1 MMSSRIVLVAV
12 VASGLVTCLLSACG
26 PLEPGVLPTEEERCA
41 IQRGIFL
48 GGICHTSGGQ

>member
-12 VASGLVTCLLSACG
+12 VASGLVTCLLAACG